1 MANKIKNVDSSVIDM
16 AKSVKSGTMTI
27 DDFKSKTIDATNTT
41 SKFGAGLKS
50 IGGTILSTAGNM
62 VAGALIAEAISLAI
76 KGIYNIVKA
85 DEIAIEKGEEASQA
99 IKETLLPSMTA
110 VITFPSFIDLFRKQS
125 KSNNRCY
132 SLTRPDFSN
141 ICGITCR
148 TFRNI

>member
-1 MANKIKNVDSSVIDM
+1 M

-76 KGIYNIVKA
+76 KGIYNIIKA